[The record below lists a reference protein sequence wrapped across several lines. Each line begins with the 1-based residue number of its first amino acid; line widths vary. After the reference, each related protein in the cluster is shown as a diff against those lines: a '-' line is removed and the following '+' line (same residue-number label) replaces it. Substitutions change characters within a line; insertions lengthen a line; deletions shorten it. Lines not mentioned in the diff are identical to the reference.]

1 MAQLS
6 LFTPP
11 PVEPATR
18 EPDLGFVRKTLR
30 WRLRWLR
37 HSSVMPWSK
46 PETESL
52 ERHLPELARLLP
64 EEEANAFI
72 ADFGSELARLRAV
85 GKADASG

>member
-11 PVEPATR
+11 PVEPAHR

-37 HSSVMPWSK
+37 DSSLMPWSR

-64 EEEANAFI
+64 DAEADEWIGEFRA
-72 ADFGSELARLRAV
+72 ELARLRGVA
-85 GKADASG
+85 K